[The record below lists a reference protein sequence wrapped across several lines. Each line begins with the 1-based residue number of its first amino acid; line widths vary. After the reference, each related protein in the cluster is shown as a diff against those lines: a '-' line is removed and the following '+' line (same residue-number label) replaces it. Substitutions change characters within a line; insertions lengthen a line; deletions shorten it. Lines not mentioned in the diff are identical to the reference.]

1 MQRKGDAGA
10 ASLKKVPT
18 QLLKERLKSQL
29 VVLDERIH
37 LAKLHM
43 NNSPYADRWIPL
55 DDAIVI
61 AANIQATYRELRG
74 RPDRR
79 W

>member
-18 QLLKERLKSQL
+18 ELLMERLRSQL
-29 VVLDERIH
+29 VALDERVH
-37 LAKLHM
+37 LAKLHFH
-43 NNSPYADRWIPL
+43 NSPHAARWIPL